1 MIAVHGTRHGPA
13 FGGIR
18 RAVYAGVD
26 SAVADALRL
35 AHAMTLKC
43 MTVGVAGGGGKCV
56 LMDHPD
62 LDAHRAYR
70 WLGRHIEAMGGR
82 FFTGPDVGTGPEQLA
97 ALAQTTRFAISPG
110 DFDGLTNATT
120 SGVLAGLRAV
130 ARELDEP
137 GLGNL
142 SFVIQGVG
150 GVGARVA
157 EQLVAA
163 GGCVAIADTDAARV
177 AATRDQLGVTVIAPE
192 AVLATECDVFVP
204 CAFGGVLAADTIAR
218 LRCRAVAGSAN
229 NQLTVPSDA
238 RLLADR
244 GILYAPDFMVSAGG
258 LIAARATIHC
268 GRQLRTPTQ
277 RSIASRR
284 CSSICSRAPGPPVW
298 RRPIWPPPKR
308 NNGCAQGMEPGLLT
322 SKHDEWFARRCR
334 CSSPTRAVCRDRPD
348 GGRPPLFL
356 RPVDRG
362 GAH

>member
-258 LIAARATIHC
+258 LIAGAGHHPLWPPTQNADTTVDCIETLLVDLFARARASGVAPADLATAEAEQ
-268 GRQLRTPTQ
+268 RLRAGDGT
-277 RSIASRR
+277 
-284 CSSICSRAPGPPVW
+284 
-298 RRPIWPPPKR
+298 
-308 NNGCAQGMEPGLLT
+308 
-322 SKHDEWFARRCR
+322 WFAHEQ
-334 CSSPTRAVCRDRPD
+334 A
-348 GGRPPLFL
+348 
-356 RPVDRG
+356 
-362 GAH
+362 